1 MSQES
6 IPPMRWLTSLGVIT
20 CVCLGILV
28 FSGIVAPPQVI
39 GGADSLT
46 VLIHHAGSLRPG
58 SEISFQGVPVGTIES
73 LELLRADGDR
83 IAQAQSVASS
93 TKQTPP
99 PRVRVVG
106 SLQRGIRSLITDDSV
121 LEIRSDAHHQSS
133 LDIQPGNGIPIATDG
148 ILRMQNNPTND
159 TDLEHLRTLSSLRQT
174 AEAMTKLFE
183 LLTGDEGLNNM
194 IRTIGDAGHSVRD
207 SAEEFRILIRDGRA
221 PILSSMQQAEEI
233 LIELRAHCESLPEL
247 MDSISR
253 AGKQGEDLLL
263 SVDQLLHENRAPFRA
278 TIENLQ
284 FTSENLHQL
293 AAELRRRPWRIL
305 NAPGDRE
312 SAFIALHECANRY
325 ADGALEVRR
334 ATEQVRDLLDRR
346 GEDRDILEKLEDA
359 LQVLGDRLTRQAD
372 LEKTLL
378 ERTQDLAV
386 PH

>member
-6 IPPMRWLTSLGVIT
+6 TAPLRWLTSLGVIT

-28 FSGIVAPPQVI
+28 FSGIVAPPEAL

-46 VLIHHAGSLRPG
+46 VLIHHADSLRPG
-58 SEISFQGVPVGTIES
+58 SEISFQGVPVGTIET
-73 LELLRADGDR
+73 LELLRPDGGR
-83 IAQAQSVASS
+83 IAQAQSSASS
-93 TKQTPP
+93 TKKTHS

-121 LEIRSDAHHQSS
+121 LEIRSDAHYQSS
-133 LDIQPGNGIPIATDG
+133 LDIQPGNGTPIAADG
-148 ILRMQNNPTND
+148 ILRMQNNPNND
-159 TDLEHLRTLSSLRQT
+159 PDSEHLRTLNSLRQT
-174 AEAMTKLFE
+174 AETMTKLFE
-183 LLTGDEGLNNM
+183 LLTEDEGLQNT

-346 GEDRDILEKLEDA
+346 GEDRDILEKLEGA

>member
-6 IPPMRWLTSLGVIT
+6 TAPLRWLTSLGVIT

-28 FSGIVAPPQVI
+28 FSGIVAPPQVL

-46 VLIHHAGSLRPG
+46 VLIHHADSLRPG
-58 SEISFQGVPVGTIES
+58 SKISFQGVPVGTIES
-73 LELLRADGDR
+73 LELLRPDGGR
-83 IAQAQSVASS
+83 IAQAQSAASS
-93 TKQTPP
+93 TNKTHS

-121 LEIRSDAHHQSS
+121 LEIRSDAHYQSS
-133 LDIQPGNGIPIATDG
+133 LDIQPGNGTPIAADG
-148 ILRMQNNPTND
+148 ILRMQNNPNND
-159 TDLEHLRTLSSLRQT
+159 PDSEHLRTLNSLRQT
-174 AEAMTKLFE
+174 AETMTKLFE
-183 LLTGDEGLNNM
+183 LLTGDDGLQNT

-233 LIELRAHCESLPEL
+233 LIELRAHSESLPEL
-247 MDSISR
+247 MESISR
-253 AGKQGEDLLL
+253 AGKQGEDLFL

-346 GEDRDILEKLEDA
+346 GEDRDILEKLEGA